1 MTLQEL
7 IGQNAIKNQVE
18 MQVKY
23 CKDTNSVFPHTLLIA
38 SAGQGKTTFA
48 NAIAGM
54 LVDKCIQ
61 AYGPTIQTE
70 QDLNKLFV
78 DSNGEMIADGSVLF
92 IDEIH
97 AIPAKV
103 AENLYTIMENFK
115 LIKDGMA
122 YAFPKFTLLAGT
134 TEPQMMSK
142 PLRDRFVN
150 TFVFEP
156 YTDKDVAK
164 YVERDG
170 RVWMDTNLYP
180 SFGKL
185 CKYTPRIMNSML
197 EKMRMFAYN
206 KDHMFF
212 SKEDW
217 PEFLQSIGLTNDGLT
232 ALEDKYM
239 VVLKQ
244 RGKASLSTLANLL
257 GVKPNM
263 VSCII
268 EPSLLAAGL
277 IELAVGGRK
286 LTELG
291 SELYYNR

>member
-1 MTLQEL
+1 MTLNEL

-23 CKDTNSVFPHTLLIA
+23 CKATHTVFPHTLLIA

-70 QDLNKLFV
+70 NDLNKLFV
-78 DSNGEMIADGSVLF
+78 DETGTMIPNGSVLF

-97 AIPAKV
+97 AIPSKV

-115 LIKDGMA
+115 LIKDGQA
-122 YAFPKFTLLAGT
+122 YAFPKFTLIAGT

-156 YTDKDVAK
+156 YNDKDVAA

-170 RVWMDTNLYP
+170 RVWMNTLLYP
-180 SFGKL
+180 AFGKL

-197 EKMRMFAYN
+197 EKMKMFVYN
-206 KDHMFF
+206 KDHVFF
-212 SKEDW
+212 DTQDW
-217 PEFLQSIGLTNDGLT
+217 PEFLQSIGLTTDGLT
-232 ALEDKYM
+232 AMEDKYM
-239 VVLKQ
+239 VILKG
-244 RGKASLSTLANLL
+244 RGKASLSTMANLM

-268 EPSLLAAGL
+268 EPSLLSAGL

-286 LTELG
+286 LTDLG
-291 SELYYNR
+291 TEMYRNR